1 MLCVYH
7 ACCDIML
14 QRVLLGISHAMRMP
28 DVGAFRRMI
37 QPRSVMLRGYLFME
51 KAMVR
56 QHSLPYQDSGGAT
69 NEPYS
74 PRPARGTSSGVV
86 LALSLLLLVV
96 AWKALVVVKNYPA
109 FVLPAPEAVL
119 SRLASELVG
128 GTLLHH
134 TEITLTEAM
143 GGFSI
148 ALAASLLIGYALA
161 HAPRLERV
169 LAPQLAATQAIPVV
183 AIAPLIILWVGAD
196 IRAKILVAALVT
208 FFPILSS
215 TVVALRAVPRELLEM
230 AHISG
235 ANACQTIWYVE
246 LPLALPGIFGGVKA
260 GLALATTG
268 AVVGEFVGGRDG
280 LGALINIARGLFDT
294 PLMFAALIT
303 LAALTLSFYLAAML
317 LERVLV
323 RWEW

>member
-1 MLCVYH
+1 
-7 ACCDIML
+7 
-14 QRVLLGISHAMRMP
+14 
-28 DVGAFRRMI
+28 
-37 QPRSVMLRGYLFME
+37 MLRGFLFME
-51 KAMVR
+51 KAMIR
-56 QHSLPYQDSGGAT
+56 QHSLPYRDGGSAT
-69 NEPYS
+69 NEPPAPGHARITS
-74 PRPARGTSSGVV
+74 PGVV
-86 LALSLLLLVV
+86 LALSLLVLVV

-109 FVLPAPEAVL
+109 FVLPAPDAVL
-119 SRLASELVG
+119 SRLVSEFAG

-134 TEITLTEAM
+134 TEITLVEAL
-143 GGFSI
+143 GGFGI

-196 IRAKILVAALVT
+196 IRAKIMVAALVT
-208 FFPILSS
+208 FFPILTS
-215 TVVALRAVPRELLEM
+215 TIVALRAVPRELLEM

-235 ANACQTIWYVE
+235 ATAWQTIRYVE
-246 LPLALPGIFGGVKA
+246 LPLALRGIFGGVKA

-303 LAALTLSFYLAAML
+303 LAAMTLSFYLIAML
-317 LERVLV
+317 LERALV